1 MRAAGRNDFETCL
14 WVVNECTAWC
24 GDVGVYQITPHTQTV
39 ESEIKRQEVKL
50 EGGLS
55 DSASQVCAR
64 RVLAIVAFACGCASR
79 AHQYRVPGD
88 ESSSS
93 SVLGFAREIE
103 AHALGS
109 VSGLAGS
116 ESVPTLLV
124 S

>member
-1 MRAAGRNDFETCL
+1 MKKSFTFAFAAIFI
-14 WVVNECTAWC
+14 VA
-24 GDVGVYQITPHTQTV
+24 
-39 ESEIKRQEVKL
+39 
-50 EGGLS
+50 
-55 DSASQVCAR
+55 
-64 RVLAIVAFACGCASR
+64 LAIVAFACGCASR